1 MDKPLSMRR
10 VETLEALS
18 KIINEAGLP
27 PFVIVDIL
35 NNLLTAMQQVAE
47 DAYLREVK
55 MYEEAKAKEQ
65 ADADV
70 PNKTE

>member
-55 MYEEAKAKEQ
+55 MYEDALAKEKAESESKQ
-65 ADADV
+65 A
-70 PNKTE
+70 